1 MNNED
6 AKVIKRPP
14 VVVVVGHVDH
24 GKTSLL
30 DFIRKSNVAAK
41 EAGSITQSIGA
52 YEISHMKSAPSPSGS
67 GNANAPMRIET
78 EKITFIDTPG
88 HEAFS
93 KMRIR
98 GADVADVAILVVAA
112 DEGVKPQTKEAIRVL
127 KVSETPF
134 VVAITKIDKPSA
146 DIEKVKNDLMSNDVF
161 LEGSGGNV
169 SYQGV
174 SSKTGEGINELLD
187 LILLTADMEDLK
199 YNQEEMVRG
208 IILESKM
215 DNRRG
220 STVTVILKNGILKKG
235 DMIMTATAKGKIKMM
250 EDFLGHSADKFI
262 PSSPVVVLGFE
273 NLPQI
278 GEEFKAGDLSEGDLS
293 GTKAFKNE
301 RGIFTKKDSV
311 ENKNIIRII
320 LKADVAGSLEALVDI
335 LKNSPLNGDK
345 KIEIMDSSVG
355 NITDGDV
362 NEAVS
367 LSAIIVGFKVKTDKA
382 AENLARGHNIIIITN
397 EIIYKLVEDVQKI
410 SLEIDKE
417 QTGSEL
423 EILAVFSGG
432 ANKQT
437 VGGKV
442 IRGQLK
448 NKSRFEIQRA
458 GEAIG
463 NGKIVN
469 LQQNKKDV
477 FVVNEGSECGLVFET
492 NVKIEAGDKLLNK

>member
-1 MNNED
+1 MENDKDNNQ
-6 AKVIKRPP
+6 KRPP

-30 DFIRKSNVAAK
+30 DFIRKSNVVAK

-52 YEISHMKSAPSPSGS
+52 YEISHK
-67 GNANAPMRIET
+67 NQ
-78 EKITFIDTPG
+78 KITFIDTPG

-127 KVSETPF
+127 KDSETPF
-134 VVAITKIDKPSA
+134 VVAITKIDKSNS

-161 LEGSGGNV
+161 LEGSGGNI

-199 YNQEEMVRG
+199 YNPEEIARG
-208 IILESKM
+208 IILEAKM
-215 DNRRG
+215 DNKRG
-220 STVTVILKNGILKKG
+220 NTITVILKDGILKKG
-235 DMIMTATAKGKIKMM
+235 DMIMTATVKGKIKML
-250 EDFLGHSADKFI
+250 EDFLGSSTDKFL
-262 PSSPVVVLGFE
+262 PSSPAVILGFE

-278 GEEFKAGDLSEGDLS
+278 GEEFRAGDLSESDLS
-293 GTKAFKNE
+293 GATAFKSE
-301 RGIFTKKDSV
+301 RGIFTKKDSA

-320 LKADVAGSLEALVDI
+320 LKADVSGSLEALVDI
-335 LKNSPLNGDK
+335 LKNLPLNSNK

-367 LSAIIVGFKVKTDKA
+367 LGAIIVGFKVGANKA
-382 AENLARGHNIIIITN
+382 AENLARGQSIVIITN

-417 QTGSEL
+417 QSGSEL
-423 EILAVFSGG
+423 EILAIFSGG
-432 ANKQT
+432 SNKQT
-437 VGGKV
+437 IGGKV
-442 IRGQLK
+442 TRGQLK

-458 GEAIG
+458 SEAIG
-463 NGKIVN
+463 SGKIVN

-477 FVVNEGSECGLVFET
+477 FVVNEGSECGLVFES
-492 NVKIEAGDKLLNK
+492 NVKIAVGDILLGK